1 MTASQNI
8 LETLVVSPEEIGL
21 RFDQFLVKHFPSRS
35 RSYLQRCVE
44 DQLITV
50 NGVPA
55 RPGLR
60 LEGDETIAVL
70 GWRDET
76 PEAIQA
82 ADIPLDVLFED
93 DDLLVIN
100 KPAGLVVHPAPGNRQ
115 GTLVSALLNYAPETF
130 SEQSDDEDIRPGIVH
145 RLDKDT
151 SGVMVITKSPDAFS
165 KLKEDFREHRV
176 DKIYLAIARGRFRD
190 GFGVID
196 LPIGR
201 DEKNRLKRVV
211 CAEGGKEALTKY
223 RRVGEAYG
231 CTLLQV
237 RLYTGRTH
245 QIRVHLAHLGHPV
258 LGDLLYSGGAQ
269 CPPFRYKRQLLHAW
283 KLALQHPRTGERMV
297 FTAPPAPDMASEI
310 NRFADFCDLSL
321 LEG

>member
-1 MTASQNI
+1 MTTQQPLATFSV
-8 LETLVVSPEEIGL
+8 TPEEIGL
-21 RFDQFLVKHFPSRS
+21 RLDHFLVRHFPEYS

-44 DQLITV
+44 AQRITM
-50 NGVPA
+50 NGEPA
-55 RPGLR
+55 RVGVR
-60 LEGDETIAVL
+60 LEGDETIDIL
-70 GWRDET
+70 GWLDET

-82 ADIPLDVLFED
+82 ADIPLDILFED

-130 SEQSDDEDIRPGIVH
+130 GEQADDEDVRPGIVH

-151 SGVMVITKSPDAFS
+151 SGVMVIAKTPDAFD
-165 KLKEDFREHRV
+165 KLKDDFRNHRV
-176 DKIYLAIARGRFRD
+176 DKIYLAIARGHFRD

-201 DEKNRLKRVV
+201 DEKNRMKRTV
-211 CAEGGKEALTKY
+211 CEEGGKEALTKY
-223 RRVGEAYG
+223 RRVGEAHG

-310 NRFADFCDLSL
+310 NRFADYCDLSV

>member
-1 MTASQNI
+1 MTDFQGI
-8 LETLVVSPEEIGL
+8 IETVEVLPEEAGL
-21 RFDQFLVKHFPSRS
+21 RLDKFLVKRFPART
-35 RSYLQRCVE
+35 RSYLQRCVVAE
-44 DQLITV
+44 RILV
-50 NGVPA
+50 NGEA
-55 RPGLR
+55 AKPGLR
-60 LEGDETIAVL
+60 MEGGEKIDVL
-70 GWRDET
+70 DWLDET
-76 PEAIQA
+76 PEAVQPAKI
-82 ADIPLDVLFED
+82 DFGVLFED

-100 KPAGLVVHPAPGNRQ
+100 KPPGLVVHPAPGNRQ

-130 SEQSDDEDIRPGIVH
+130 TELADDEEERPGIVH

-151 SGVMVITKSPDAFS
+151 SGVMVIAKNPSSFA

-196 LPIGR
+196 APIGR
-201 DEKNRLKRVV
+201 DEKSRMRRTV
-211 CAEGGKEALTKY
+211 CEDGKAALTKY
-223 RRVGEAYG
+223 RRVGEAHG

-283 KLALQHPRTGERMV
+283 KLALTHPRTGERMV
-297 FTAPPAPDMASEI
+297 FTAPPAPDMATEI
-310 NRFADFCDLSL
+310 DRFADFCDLSVL
-321 LEG
+321 M

>member
-1 MTASQNI
+1 MTENQPI
-8 LETLVVSPEEIGL
+8 ETHRVTPDEIGL
-21 RFDQFLVKHFPSRS
+21 RLDHLLVRLFPGHS

-44 DQLITV
+44 AQLITV
-50 NGVPA
+50 NGEPA

-60 LEGDETIAVL
+60 LEGDELIEVH
-70 GWRDET
+70 GWLDET

-82 ADIPLDVLFED
+82 ADIPLDILFED

-115 GTLVSALLNYAPETF
+115 GTLVSALFNYAPETF
-130 SEQSDDEDIRPGIVH
+130 GELADDEETRPGIVH

-151 SGVMVITKSPDAFS
+151 SGVMVIAKSPAAYA
-165 KLKEDFREHRV
+165 KLKEDFREHRI

-201 DEKNRLKRVV
+201 DEKNRLKRIV
-211 CAEGGKEALTKY
+211 CEEGGKEALTKY
-223 RRVGEAYG
+223 RRVGEAHG

-269 CPPFRYKRQLLHAW
+269 CPPFRYRRQLLHAW
-283 KLALQHPRTGERMV
+283 KLALQHPVTGERMI
-297 FTAPPAPDMASEI
+297 FTAPPPPDMRSEI
-310 NRFADFCDLSL
+310 DRFADFCDLSV
-321 LEG
+321 LEN

>member
-1 MTASQNI
+1 MTELQGVIESFEV
-8 LETLVVSPEEIGL
+8 LPEEIGL
-21 RFDQFLVKHFPSRS
+21 RLDKLLAKHFPDFS
-35 RSYLQRCVE
+35 RSYLQRCVVAE
-44 DQLITV
+44 RILL
-50 NGVPA
+50 NGEA
-55 RPGLR
+55 AKPGLR
-60 LEGDETIAVL
+60 MEGGEQIAVL
-70 GWRDET
+70 SWLDET
-76 PEAIQA
+76 PEAIQPA
-82 ADIPLDVLFED
+82 AIRLDVLFED

-100 KPAGLVVHPAPGNRQ
+100 KPPGLVVHPAPGNRQ

-130 SEQSDDEDIRPGIVH
+130 TELADDEEVRPGIVH

-151 SGVMVITKSPDAFS
+151 SGVMVIAKNPEAYAR
-165 KLKEDFREHRV
+165 LKEDFREHRI

-196 LPIGR
+196 APIGR
-201 DEKNRLKRVV
+201 DEKSRMRRKV
-211 CAEGGKEALTKY
+211 CEDGKAALTKY
-223 RRVGEAYG
+223 RRVGEAHG

-283 KLALQHPRTGERMV
+283 KLALSHPRTGERMV
-297 FTAPPAPDMASEI
+297 FTAPPPPDMASEI
-310 NRFADFCDLSL
+310 ERFAAFCDLSV
-321 LEG
+321 LEN

>member
-1 MTASQNI
+1 MITQQP
-8 LETLVVSPEEIGL
+8 LVTYHATPEDGGMRL
-21 RFDQFLVKHFPSRS
+21 DHFLVKQFPEHS
-35 RSYLQRCVE
+35 RSYLQRCIE
-44 DQLITV
+44 AQLVTV
-50 NGVPA
+50 NGTPERA
-55 RPGLR
+55 GLR
-60 LEGDETIAVL
+60 LEGTENIAVL
-70 GWRDET
+70 GWLDET

-82 ADIPLDVLFED
+82 ANIPLDVIFED

-130 SEQSDDEDIRPGIVH
+130 GDLADDEEERPGIVH

-151 SGVMVITKSPDAFS
+151 SGVMVIAKTNNAFT
-165 KLKEDFREHRV
+165 KLKEDFRNHRV
-176 DKIYLAIARGRFRD
+176 DKIYLAIARGHFRD

-201 DEKNRLKRVV
+201 DEKNRLKRTV
-211 CAEGGKEALTKY
+211 CTEGGKEALTKY
-223 RRVGEAYG
+223 RRVGEAHG

-310 NRFADFCDLSL
+310 NRFADFCDLTP